1 MQISSR
7 DWFRKVPVTLMAIV
21 VASAAWMATAPMSH
35 AGEGLPPL
43 IDRDVFFS
51 DPEIAGAQI
60 SPDGHWI
67 SFRRPLKGV
76 MNVWVKRTNEPFENA
91 RPLTSDED
99 RPVRGY
105 FWAED
110 SSYILYVQ
118 DKGGDENFHIYAVDP
133 MAKPLGELGVPPS
146 RNLTEIDGV
155 RAVIY
160 AVPEATPDEIL
171 IGLNDR
177 DAALHDVYR
186 LNIDTCERKL
196 LIKNDTNVAAWISD
210 LKGEVRAAWRQT
222 EDGGSEFLKVED
234 GKLGKVLYT
243 CAWDETCQPYRF
255 HKNGKAIY
263 IVSDKGADVD
273 LSRLMLLDAETGET
287 EFVESDPEAE
297 ADFGGALFSDKTEEL
312 IGTQYEG
319 DRQRIYPRTGEL
331 KEDLAFLRKTLPDGE
346 INLGSTTEDE
356 SRVIISVT
364 RDVNPGVVYLYDRK
378 NKKVEK
384 LYDSRPELP
393 TEHLAHMTPVR
404 YMARDGV
411 EIPAYLTLPKG
422 IEGKNLPT
430 ILLPHGGPWAR
441 SSWGYSSLPQFLA
454 NRGYAVLQP
463 NFRGSTGFGKKFLND
478 GNNTW
483 GTGTMQHDLTDAVK
497 YLVQE
502 GIADP
507 KRVTILGGSYGGYAT
522 LAGVTFTPDLYAA
535 GVSIVGPSNILTLLD
550 SIPPYWAPLK
560 KLFDNRVGDPDDPA
574 DRARL
579 EQQSP
584 FYHADQIKAPLLII
598 QGANDPR
605 VKQAESDQIVVA
617 LRERKMPVEYI
628 VAEDEGHGFA
638 GEENRLAMFALI
650 EEFLAKRIGG
660 RYQKESAPAIEE
672 RIATLRVD
680 INSVEMPVVPEEG
693 AMARTAPLPK
703 PDPSVVQATKLEY
716 RNELN
721 LGGQEMSLEST
732 IEITS
737 EELDSRPVWR
747 VSTTTQTPAGA
758 AVDLIY
764 IDAGSLGPVRREITQ
779 GAVKITLDFTDSS
792 IKGTMKMPGGERP
805 IDVALD
811 APVFGSDS
819 ALEAALAAL
828 PLEPGYKTIVRT
840 FDIMTQKVRLWSFE
854 VAETESVEV
863 PAGSF
868 ETFKTTLTALDGEG
882 GGSTMW
888 ISQEAPRRTVRSES
902 KLPPAMGGGTM
913 ATQLVSRVPVASKQ

>member
-1 MQISSR
+1 MQISRR
-7 DWFRKVPVTLMAIV
+7 DWFVRVPVTLMAIV
-21 VASAAWMATAPMSH
+21 LAGAALIATAPMSH
-35 AGEGLPPL
+35 AEEGLPPL

-60 SPDGHWI
+60 SPDGKWI

-76 MNVWVKRTNEPFENA
+76 MNIWVKKTNEPFDNA
-91 RPLTSDED
+91 RPLTMDEE

-105 FWAED
+105 FWAEN

-133 MAKPLGELGVPPS
+133 KAKPLGEVGVPPS
-146 RNLTEIDGV
+146 RNLTDIDGV
-155 RAVIY
+155 RAFIY

-177 DAALHDVYR
+177 DPSLHDVYR
-186 LNIDTCERKL
+186 LNIDTGERKL

-210 LKGEVRAAWRQT
+210 LSGEVRVAWRQT

-234 GKLGKVLYT
+234 GKLGKVLYS
-243 CAWDETCQPYRF
+243 CDWDETCQPYRF

-263 IVSDKGADVD
+263 IVSDKGDDVD
-273 LSRLMLLDAETGET
+273 LSRLMLLDAETGKA
-287 EFVESDPEAE
+287 EFVESDPEGE
-297 ADFGGALFSDKTEEL
+297 VDFGGALFSDKTEEL
-312 IGTQYEG
+312 IGTHYEG
-319 DRQRIYPRTGEL
+319 DRRRDYARTDEL
-331 KEDLAFLRKTLPDGE
+331 EEDLAFLRKMLPDGE
-346 INLGSTTEDE
+346 ISLGSSTEDE
-356 SRVIISVT
+356 SLVIVSVT
-364 RDVNPGVVYLYDRK
+364 RDVNPGEVYLYDRK

-393 TEHLAHMTPVR
+393 TEHLANMTPVR
-404 YMARDGV
+404 YTARDGV

-422 IEGKNLPT
+422 VEGKNLPT

-463 NFRGSTGFGKKFLND
+463 NFRGSTGYGKKFLND

-483 GTGTMQHDLTDAVK
+483 GTGIMQHDLTDAVK
-497 YLVQE
+497 YLVEE

-507 KRVTILGGSYGGYAT
+507 KKVAIMGGSYGGYAT

-535 GVSIVGPSNILTLLD
+535 GVSIVGPSNIITLLN
-550 SIPPYWAPLK
+550 SIPPYWAPIK
-560 KLFDNRVGDPDDPA
+560 KLFDNRVGNPDDPDD
-574 DRARL
+574 RVRL

-584 FYHADQIKAPLLII
+584 FYHADQIKAPLLVI

-617 LRERKMPVEYI
+617 LRERKQSVEYI

-638 GEENRLAMFALI
+638 GEENRLAMFGLI
-650 EEFLAKRIGG
+650 EEFLAKHIGG
-660 RYQKESAPAIEE
+660 RYQKDSAPAIEE
-672 RIATLRVD
+672 RMATLRVD
-680 INSVEMPVVPEEG
+680 INTVEMPVVPEEG
-693 AMARTAPLPK
+693 AMAKTAPLPM
-703 PDPSVVQATKLEY
+703 PDSSIVQATTLEY
-716 RNELN
+716 RNDLKM
-721 LGGQEMSLEST
+721 GGQEMTLEST
-732 IEITS
+732 REITS
-737 EELDSRPVWR
+737 EELDSKPVWR
-747 VSTTTQTPAGA
+747 VSTTMQMPGGEA
-758 AVDLIY
+758 
-764 IDAGSLGPVRREITQ
+764 IDIVYLDAESLVPLRREVTQ
-779 GAVKITLDFTDSS
+779 GAVKITLEFTDSS
-792 IKGTMKMPGGERP
+792 IKGTMKLPGGEQP
-805 IDVALD
+805 VDIALD

-819 ALEAALAAL
+819 ALEMALAAL

-840 FDIMTQKVRLWSFE
+840 FDVMTQKVRLWSFE
-854 VAETESVEV
+854 VTGTESVEV
-863 PAGSF
+863 SAGTF
-868 ETFKTTLTALDGEG
+868 EAFKTTLTALDGEG

-913 ATQLVSRVPVASKQ
+913 ATQLVSRVPVAAKQ